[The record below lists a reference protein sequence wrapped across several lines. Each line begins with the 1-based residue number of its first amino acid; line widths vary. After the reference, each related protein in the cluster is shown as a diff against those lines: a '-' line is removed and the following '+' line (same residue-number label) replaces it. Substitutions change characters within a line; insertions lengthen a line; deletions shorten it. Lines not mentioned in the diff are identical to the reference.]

1 MDRSADVE
9 DQGSEGL
16 RVVLLG
22 RVPAAVQA
30 LDGFLRGLG
39 HRPVALVT
47 VTAGAARYGDV
58 GSLDEIVSG
67 LPAGVDTLVASG
79 PDRLAPLLVAH
90 APDVPVSATFPMRL
104 PPDAL
109 AVPRLRIVNAHPSFL
124 PRPPGRNP
132 TGSDPPKA

>member
-1 MDRSADVE
+1 MDRSAGVQ

-67 LPAGVDTLVASG
+67 LPAGVDTLFASG
-79 PDRLAPLLVAH
+79 PARLAPLLRGP
-90 APDVPVSATFPMRL
+90 APGLAASPTFTLRH
-104 PPDAL
+104 PPDA
-109 AVPRLRIVNAHPSFL
+109 R
-124 PRPPGRNP
+124 
-132 TGSDPPKA
+132 

>member
-1 MDRSADVE
+1 MDRSADVQ

-67 LPAGVDTLVASG
+67 LPAGGDTRVAPG
-79 PDRLAPLLVAH
+79 PGRPPPPVGAH
-90 APDVPVSATFPMRL
+90 APDRAGAPTVP
-104 PPDAL
+104 
-109 AVPRLRIVNAHPSFL
+109 LR
-124 PRPPGRNP
+124 RPPC
-132 TGSDPPKA
+132 

>member
-9 DQGSEGL
+9 DQGPEGL

-30 LDGFLRGLG
+30 LDGFLRDLG

-58 GSLDEIVSG
+58 GSLDEIVAG
-67 LPAGVDTLVASG
+67 LPAGVDTPVAPR
-79 PDRLAPLLVAH
+79 PDRLAPPIGAH
-90 APDVPVSATFPMRL
+90 APDVAVSPTFPMRL
-104 PPDAL
+104 PPD
-109 AVPRLRIVNAHPSFL
+109 
-124 PRPPGRNP
+124 
-132 TGSDPPKA
+132 

>member
-1 MDRSADVE
+1 MDRSAGVQ

-58 GSLDEIVSG
+58 ASLDEIASG
-67 LPAGVDTLVASG
+67 LPA
-79 PDRLAPLLVAH
+79 APG
-90 APDVPVSATFPMRL
+90 T
-104 PPDAL
+104 
-109 AVPRLRIVNAHPSFL
+109 
-124 PRPPGRNP
+124 PRPPRP
-132 TGSDPPKA
+132 DRPPPPDRRPPPAGPPSPPCPHGAPPAALASP